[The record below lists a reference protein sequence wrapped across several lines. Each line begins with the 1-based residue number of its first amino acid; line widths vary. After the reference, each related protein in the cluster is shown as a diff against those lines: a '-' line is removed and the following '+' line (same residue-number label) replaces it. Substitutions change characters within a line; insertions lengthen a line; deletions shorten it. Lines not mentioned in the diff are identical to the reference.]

1 MFLCTCYIFRRSN
14 SPCSRLWLCL
24 RDRVPV
30 ETSGR
35 VPLSS
40 AHGPA
45 WPVPAKGAHPL
56 HQVSGGGKII
66 SFILFSPIL
75 FYLFFLIFI
84 CSSFIPSLSPSSIF
98 LSTVHKSTVSF
109 SIDLLQTISIV
120 VRRRSELISSSSSAR
135 LVAAGT
141 CCVVVAAWTLSWH
154 WTKPLIVRPSFLLII
169 LFLLFLEP
177 PCYPSIILMFSSWT
191 IFTFFFSLF
200 SASFRQIT
208 KELMDLLNQDR
219 SPLCNTRPQIILEP
233 NIQRHLTHFSLIT
246 HGFGSPAIV
255 AALTAIQ
262 VNNWLLLHLKVAQT
276 RISSSDLHHLLFFLL
291 LRRTFST
298 NRWSIWTRCI
308 RRRWWLCR
316 TRKIWIKVN
325 NRRRKTNTQEF
336 HFFFKRRE

>member
-191 IFTFFFSLF
+191 IFTFFFP
-200 SASFRQIT
+200 SFP
-208 KELMDLLNQDR
+208 LLSGK
-219 SPLCNTRPQIILEP
+219 SPKSWWTC
-233 NIQRHLTHFSLIT
+233 S
-246 HGFGSPAIV
+246 
-255 AALTAIQ
+255 
-262 VNNWLLLHLKVAQT
+262 T
-276 RISSSDLHHLLFFLL
+276 RIGRRYVTRGHKSSWSQTSSATWRIFRSSHTDLAVRPLSPPSPPS
-291 LRRTFST
+291 R
-298 NRWSIWTRCI
+298 
-308 RRRWWLCR
+308 
-316 TRKIWIKVN
+316 
-325 NRRRKTNTQEF
+325 
-336 HFFFKRRE
+336 